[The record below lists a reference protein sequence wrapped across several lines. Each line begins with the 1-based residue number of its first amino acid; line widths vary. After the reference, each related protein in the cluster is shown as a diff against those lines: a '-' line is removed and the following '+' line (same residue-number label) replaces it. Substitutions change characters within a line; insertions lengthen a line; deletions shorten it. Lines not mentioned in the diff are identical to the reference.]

1 MLWIKSVPLFHVG
14 SLAFSSLFVKIKF
27 TLTFLPVF
35 IPLMCVSVRGSLCA
49 CVLYTITFVDVY
61 VYLLAYRVIPGIV
74 S

>member
-1 MLWIKSVPLFHVG
+1 MWGARLSP
-14 SLAFSSLFVKIKF
+14 ALFVKIKF